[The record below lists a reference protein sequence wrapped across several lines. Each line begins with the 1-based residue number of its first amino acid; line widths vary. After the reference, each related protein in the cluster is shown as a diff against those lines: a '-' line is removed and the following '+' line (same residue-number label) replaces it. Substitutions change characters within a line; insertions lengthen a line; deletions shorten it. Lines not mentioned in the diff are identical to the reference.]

1 MKRRPYGK
9 PFASVALFFFLTDAN
24 RLFAGP
30 PARIALHL
38 AIWAT
43 FTAILFAPP
52 SWRTKP
58 RLGVAALLLAA
69 ESACAIFYYDEIK
82 LLYFIAIVLFAAALR
97 LSFARSLH
105 PAITVLIV
113 MAALYYRFGHADLF
127 SFLSFV
133 VSAVVLYFFIRNRIQ
148 RNEFHAANER
158 HLAELR
164 VAYGQLQEATAA
176 TMKNAVL
183 EERTRIARHIHDAA
197 GHSFSSLIVQLQA
210 LRYKLKE
217 NPEQARQSVDDMLD
231 IARRGLQDIR
241 ISVHALADDR
251 SFPAIAAMKS
261 LQMRT
266 ETSAAI
272 GCTFRCGLSDDEL
285 GAEAGETLFRVL
297 QEAVTNVIR
306 HARATQVDVSLEK
319 EADLLVLCIRDNG
332 ESDGQPISAGFGL
345 NVMKARLEAHQ
356 GSLSYRR
363 LAPHGFELTATIP
376 APKEEM

>member
-1 MKRRPYGK
+1 MNRSYGK
-9 PFASVALFFFLTDAN
+9 PFASAAFFFFLTDSN

-52 SWRTKP
+52 SWRT
-58 RLGVAALLLAA
+58 RLGRGAAAVLLAA
-69 ESACAIFYYDEIK
+69 ESAFAIFYYDEMK
-82 LLYFIAIVLFAAALR
+82 LLYFIAILLFAAALR
-97 LSFARSLH
+97 MSFARSLH
-105 PAITVLIV
+105 PAIAVLII
-113 MAALYYRFGHADLF
+113 MAALYYRFGHADVF

-133 VSAVVLYFFIRNRIQ
+133 VSAVVLYFFIRSRIQ

-164 VAYGQLQEATAA
+164 VAYEQLQEASAA

-183 EERTRIARHIHDAA
+183 EERTRIARDIHDAV
-197 GHSFSSLIVQLQA
+197 GHSLTSLIVQLQA

-217 NPEQARQSVDDMLD
+217 NPEQARQAVDDMLD

-241 ISVHALADDR
+241 VSVHSLADDR
-251 SFPAIAAMKS
+251 SFPGIAAMKS
-261 LQMRT
+261 LLART
-266 ETSAAI
+266 EASAAI
-272 GCTFRCGLSDDEL
+272 GCTFRCGLRDNEL

-306 HARATQVDVSLEK
+306 HSRATRIDAALER
-319 EADLLVLCIRDNG
+319 EADHIVLRVSDNGSNNGTAIRD
-332 ESDGQPISAGFGL
+332 GFGL
-345 NVMKARLEAHQ
+345 SVMKARLEAHS
-356 GSLSYRR
+356 GSLRYRL
-363 LAPHGFELTATIP
+363 LAPNGFELTASIP
-376 APKEEM
+376 AIKEEM